1 MRRTSPHVSSAGSRS
16 LFTTPSAS
24 LSAFTR
30 NYDDIDIVIEK
41 RGRKHIDAGSIVDC
55 GYEPD
60 VEFNNLHG
68 LNQRRTYYSDTQR
81 GKLDVFIGEFSMCHE
96 LSFDRAA
103 GGRPSSV
110 PLADL
115 LLTKAQIYELN
126 RKDAYDLIALL
137 ADHEI
142 ASGDEDVEINAD
154 RIAQVCGSDW
164 GFWRTV
170 NHTIDTLEHHARRG
184 RRARERAA
192 RASAR
197 RDRHPARPARA
208 RAQEREVEAAGQGRR
223 PQDLVRPAR
232 GSGSPPSGG
241 IEVDMGGR
249 VRPFIGHGSVRL

>member
-1 MRRTSPHVSSAGSRS
+1 MTDKPDQRQAAINLIKAADDANVTARLLGGIAIALHS
-16 LFTTPSAS
+16 PSAS

-41 RGRKHIDAGSIVDC
+41 RGRKQIDAVIAGC

-68 LNQRRTYYSDTQR
+68 LERRAYYSEHQ
-81 GKLDVFIGEFSMCHE
+81 GKLDVFIGGFSMCHD
-96 LSFDRAA
+96 LSFE
-103 GGRPSSV
+103 GRLEADHPTV

-142 ASGDEDVEINAD
+142 ASGDEDVINAD

-170 NHTIDTLEHHARRG
+170 NHTIDTVEHHAR
-184 RRARERAA
+184 ADAELDEQRERVLDAIGTLRDQLE
-192 RASAR
+192 RAPKSAKWR
-197 RDRHPARPARA
+197 LRAKVGDRKLWYALPEDPDRHPSMA
-208 RAQEREVEAAGQGRR
+208 
-223 PQDLVRPAR
+223 
-232 GSGSPPSGG
+232 
-241 IEVDMGGR
+241 
-249 VRPFIGHGSVRL
+249 